1 MKIAICIST
10 YNQGSYLER
19 AIRST
24 VNQTMSA
31 FEIIVS
37 NDCSTDNT
45 HDILNQLSK
54 EIPNLKVIH
63 QTMNLG
69 IVANVNACLK
79 SAVSDFIIRLDSD
92 DILSPKY
99 TEKMIKLM
107 LEYPDAGY
115 GHCAIQEIDENGNF
129 LNKRYLSRNK
139 IFQNADEALN
149 SAIMGYKVA
158 ANILIYR
165 RQALQRVNFINT
177 STNFAED
184 FYMASQISAMGY
196 GNVYNREILA
206 NYRVWT
212 DSKMVRQK
220 RKLSEII
227 GLRKVF
233 EEVLEPAF
241 KERSWNLKQLYKQ
254 KSNFASSQSDA
265 LSTKI
270 YSDIEKQELKIELLK
285 LSNSFKTRFF
295 IWLNLNGFGNVISL
309 VSKTVHNIKIV
320 LKKIVFK

>member
-1 MKIAICIST
+1 MKIAICIPT
-10 YNQGSYLER
+10 YNQGSYLEK
-19 AIRST
+19 AIRSA

-45 HDILNQLSK
+45 YNILDQLGK
-54 EIPNLKVIH
+54 EITNLKVIH
-63 QTMNLG
+63 QPMNLG

-79 SAVSDFIIRLDSD
+79 KADSDFIIRLDSD
-92 DILSPKY
+92 DILLPDF
-99 TEKMIKLM
+99 TEKMVKLM
-107 LEYPDAGY
+107 LEYPSAGY
-115 GHCAIQEIDENGNF
+115 GHCAIQEIDERGVF
-129 LNKRYLSRNK
+129 LNTRYLSRK
-139 IFQNADEALN
+139 KVFQNADEALH
-149 SAIMGYKVA
+149 SAILGYKVA

-165 RQALQRVNFINT
+165 RQALESVNFINAT
-177 STNFAED
+177 TNFAED
-184 FYMASQISAMGY
+184 FYMASQISAKGF

-241 KERSWNLKQLYKQ
+241 KERSWNLKRLYRQ

-270 YSDIEKQELKIELLK
+270 YSDIEKQELKFELLR
-285 LSNSFKTRFF
+285 LSNSFKTRLY
-295 IWLNLNGFGNVISL
+295 IWLNLKGFRSVIML
-309 VSKTVHNIKIV
+309 VSKTVHKIKTL
-320 LKKIVFK
+320 LKKIVFN

>member
-1 MKIAICIST
+1 MKIAICIPT
-10 YNQGSYLER
+10 YNQGNYLEK
-19 AIRST
+19 AIRSA

-31 FEIIVS
+31 YEIIVS
-37 NDCSTDNT
+37 NDCSTDDT
-45 HDILNQLSK
+45 YSILNQLSK

-63 QTMNLG
+63 QPINLG

-79 SAVSDFIIRLDSD
+79 KADSDFIIRLDSD
-92 DILSPKY
+92 DILSPDY
-99 TEKMIKLM
+99 TEKMVKLM
-107 LEYPDAGY
+107 MEYPNAGY
-115 GHCAIQEIDENGNF
+115 GHCAIQEIDERGVF
-129 LNKRYLSRNK
+129 LNKRYLSRKNV
-139 IFQNADEALN
+139 FQNADEALH
-149 SAIMGYKVA
+149 SAILGYKVA

-165 RQALQRVNFINT
+165 RQALESVNFINA

-184 FYMASQISAMGY
+184 FYMVSQISAKGY

-206 NYRVWT
+206 YYRVWT

-241 KERSWNLKQLYKQ
+241 KERSWNLKPIYKQ

-270 YSDIEKQELKIELLK
+270 YSDNEKQELKVELLR
-285 LSNSFKTRFF
+285 LSNSFKTRFY
-295 IWLNLNGFGNVISL
+295 IWLNLNGFGSVIL
-309 VSKTVHNIKIV
+309 LLSKTVHKIKMV